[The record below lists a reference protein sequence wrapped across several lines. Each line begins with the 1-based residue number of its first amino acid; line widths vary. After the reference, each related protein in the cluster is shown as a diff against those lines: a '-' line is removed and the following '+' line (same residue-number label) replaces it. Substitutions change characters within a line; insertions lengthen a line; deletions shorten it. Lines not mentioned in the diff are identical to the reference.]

1 LPGSRCSRT
10 GRWRSNARDLG
21 PQLVKINCG
30 VRGLQVPI
38 WRVRTCPNGSSMLL
52 PRALRP
58 TEYIGRSLPLSDE
71 TVHHLDLGR
80 GSHRTWSWTLDLQTV
95 VEAWYL
101 RGTIPSDDPR
111 SSIARAA
118 TPVNDNTAR
127 RSRDSPRARDVHAEG
142 DAGAM
147 GISGSAGIH
156 AGMGARLRYIRCGT
170 LRGPVEMSEYLFR
183 V

>member
-10 GRWRSNARDLG
+10 GRWRSNARDLE

-127 RSRDSPRARDVHAEG
+127 RSR
-142 DAGAM
+142 
-147 GISGSAGIH
+147 
-156 AGMGARLRYIRCGT
+156 LRYIRCGT
-170 LRGPVEMSEYLFR
+170 LGDVFTLNWTGLTFVGKCPRSVCAACLG
-183 V
+183 